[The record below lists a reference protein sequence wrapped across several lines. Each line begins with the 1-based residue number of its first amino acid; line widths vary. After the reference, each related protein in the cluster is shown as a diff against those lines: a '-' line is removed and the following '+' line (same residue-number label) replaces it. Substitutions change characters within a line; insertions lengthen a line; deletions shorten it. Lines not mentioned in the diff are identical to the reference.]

1 MYEIKEAELIQ
12 TTRKCLN
19 SYVKKKQDKRVF
31 WINTDNEKNMCILH
45 MRSHSGNRKPV
56 WRINTDNEK
65 TGAMHVRSLCSEL
78 IQTMRKLLSD
88 VYEKSHSDHKKSV
101 LKISVSQMVGH
112 DLAPRHQSQT
122 QVSSS
127 QEKHHTP
134 H

>member
-31 WINTDNEKNMCILH
+31 W
-45 MRSHSGNRKPV
+45 
-56 WRINTDNEK
+56 INTDNEK